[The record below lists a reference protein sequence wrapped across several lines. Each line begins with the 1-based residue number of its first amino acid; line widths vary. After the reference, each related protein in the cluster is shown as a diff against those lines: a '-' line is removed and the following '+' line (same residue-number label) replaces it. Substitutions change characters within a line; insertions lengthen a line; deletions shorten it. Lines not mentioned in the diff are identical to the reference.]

1 MKSVEDMV
9 DDDNSMTDEEF
20 EKHLEYIAEAETS
33 FDTSDEERERL
44 ENRGRE

>member
-20 EKHLEYIAEAETS
+20 EKHLERVAEAS

>member
-20 EKHLEYIAEAETS
+20 EQCLKHIAEAEAD
-33 FDTSDEERERL
+33 FDTSDDERERL